1 MLPYYQAC
9 LHQFCYKN
17 RFTNTEYLFNMFFL
31 ETSVPTSEP
40 ACAMTYNIN
49 SVESS
54 SVTDMFEEDNFDL
67 LTQSSELPG
76 PSVPE
81 VPIANCNPPPAAKKR
96 KVSTQDIQKM
106 QLEVL
111 ALEKKKN

>member
-1 MLPYYQAC
+1 
-9 LHQFCYKN
+9 
-17 RFTNTEYLFNMFFL
+17 
-31 ETSVPTSEP
+31 
-40 ACAMTYNIN
+40 MTYNIN

-81 VPIANCNPPPAAKKR
+81 VPIANCNPPPPPSGCKEAQSKYSGHPKDA
-96 KVSTQDIQKM
+96 TGGPG
-106 QLEVL
+106 LGE
-111 ALEKKKN
+111 EKN